1 MPKLTPLLIAFGL
14 TLSVCGVLI
23 STFLQDRSSGLIP
36 ASVAG
41 ALFNEASADEI
52 SLDEISLDGMTN
64 NEMSAATT
72 TDRLRHPPPV
82 QTFSAGAY
90 RLVVT
95 AADDWE
101 TPNAVA
107 EFYDGDTLR
116 WQTPLSQQY
125 GPRFA
130 LVTAGGETA
139 GTVLMV
145 DEFINVASESAIAL
159 FNPQGILIA
168 QYSFNDIQQFLNIPP
183 AQIANKATS
192 GWWVSAPPTLS
203 QDEDS
208 AYILTGGTRLGIDLM
223 TGELNLPTMR

>member
-14 TLSVCGVLI
+14 ILSVCGVLV
-23 STFLQDRSSGLIP
+23 STFLQGRSSDSSNVIP
-36 ASVAG
+36 ATFAD
-41 ALFNEASADEI
+41 ALFNQASADEI
-52 SLDEISLDGMTN
+52 SSERMADDRMLNAT
-64 NEMSAATT
+64 AA
-72 TDRLRHPPPV
+72 DRLRHPPLV

-90 RLVVT
+90 RLVV
-95 AADDWE
+95 AATDSWE

-107 EFYDGDTLR
+107 EFYDGDMLR

-130 LVTAGGETA
+130 LVTARGETA

-145 DEFINVASESAIAL
+145 DDFINVASESAIAL

-168 QYSFNDIQQFLNIPP
+168 QYSFDDIQQILDIPP
-183 AQIANKATS
+183 AEIADKATS
-192 GWWVSAPPTLS
+192 GWWVSSSPTLS
-203 QDEDS
+203 QDEDT
-208 AYILTGGTRLGIDLM
+208 AYILTGGTRLDIDLI